1 MKKNQIKEYLNID
14 DLERRQPTDIK
25 QETPIVSSATTQPAF
40 GAESSSQLL
49 AQAEYVVKKLGHLH
63 IDVTAHYPDWLAVG
77 FAFAESFA
85 EMGRPLFHS
94 ISELYANYSADE
106 TDRQYDRCLRNNYAG
121 PKINIGTFFHLAK
134 QAGIDMAEAYHAT
147 HQFPPKSIKPQN
159 GDSGKDIEYMGKS
172 IDSMGKNIDSMGKTT
187 APAADNVC
195 QIDIDEQAILPT
207 ITDKLYADRLPPVI
221 MDVIKVARNP
231 AQADLFLLSFLTIV
245 SAFLYGFRSFY
256 MSGLVWAN
264 LMTFIYAIASA
275 GKGGMSQVVEF
286 LKPILDEY
294 QADYDRRFA
303 EYKQKLQDYRRA
315 KRNPNADPID
325 EPEKPIFSVPLIPGN
340 SSASAMLQML
350 AENEGRGIVV
360 ETEADTLSVALA
372 QDYGNFSDAIR
383 KAAHHEHLSM
393 RRRKDNEFISIDKPQ
408 LSLLLTGTE
417 SQISKLIHTKE
428 DGTASRLI
436 YYRLRTQLEWID
448 PFDSSRGSLD
458 DFFLKLGEQFM
469 PLYHVMVQRKNQP
482 ILMTLSPEARKKH
495 HDFFAPLQREEVAQN
510 GYGVL
515 PTVRRMGL
523 VVLRISMALTAL
535 RYLADPDQLADAVEI
550 PIDDRDI
557 DTALVIAEQLMVHAN
572 HVLANLID
580 DHKPVQTQVDLIQ
593 MPLAHKTLF
602 NALPEEFTDAARKEV
617 SKQLGLSVKTTEKW
631 LGPWRN
637 KYHVIEKTKQGHYRK
652 LISQV

>member
-1 MKKNQIKEYLNID
+1 MNKNLITECLNID
-14 DLERRQPTDIK
+14 DQERRQGSDIK
-25 QETPIVSSATTQPAF
+25 KETPLVSSATTQPSF
-40 GAESSSQLL
+40 GAESPSQLL
-49 AQAEYVVKKLGHLH
+49 AQAEYVVEKLGHLH

-94 ISELYANYSADE
+94 ISALYPNYSADE
-106 TDRQYDRCLRNNYAG
+106 TDRQYDRCLRNYSG

-147 HQFPPKSIKPQN
+147 HPFPQKSIKTQN
-159 GDSGKDIEYMGKS
+159 GDSGKDIESMEKS
-172 IDSMGKNIDSMGKTT
+172 IDSMGKNIDSIGKTT
-187 APAADNVC
+187 APAADNVS

-207 ITDKLYADRLPPVI
+207 ITDKLSADRLPPVI
-221 MDVIKVARNP
+221 IDVIKVARNP

-245 SAFLYGFRSFY
+245 SAFLYGLRSFY
-256 MSGLVWAN
+256 MNGLVWAN
-264 LMTFIYAIASA
+264 LMTFIYAIAWA

-294 QADYDRRFA
+294 KADYDRRFA

-417 SQISKLIHTKE
+417 SQISKLIHSKE

-458 DFFLKLGEQFM
+458 DCFRNLGEQFM
-469 PLYHVMVQRKNQP
+469 PLYHVMVLRKNQP

-495 HDFFAPLQREEVAQN
+495 LDFFAPLQREEVAQN

-523 VVLRISMALTAL
+523 VVLRISMVLTAL

-580 DHKPVQTQVDLIQ
+580 EPKTVQSQVDLIQ
-593 MPLAHKTLF
+593 MPLAQKTLF
-602 NALPEEFTDAARKEV
+602 NALPNDFSDATRKEV

-637 KYHVIEKTKQGHYRK
+637 KFHVIKKTKQGHYRK

>member
-1 MKKNQIKEYLNID
+1 
-14 DLERRQPTDIK
+14 
-25 QETPIVSSATTQPAF
+25 
-40 GAESSSQLL
+40 
-49 AQAEYVVKKLGHLH
+49 
-63 IDVTAHYPDWLAVG
+63 
-77 FAFAESFA
+77 
-85 EMGRPLFHS
+85 
-94 ISELYANYSADE
+94 
-106 TDRQYDRCLRNNYAG
+106 
-121 PKINIGTFFHLAK
+121 
-134 QAGIDMAEAYHAT
+134 
-147 HQFPPKSIKPQN
+147 
-159 GDSGKDIEYMGKS
+159 
-172 IDSMGKNIDSMGKTT
+172 
-187 APAADNVC
+187 
-195 QIDIDEQAILPT
+195 
-207 ITDKLYADRLPPVI
+207 
-221 MDVIKVARNP
+221 
-231 AQADLFLLSFLTIV
+231 
-245 SAFLYGFRSFY
+245 
-256 MSGLVWAN
+256 
-264 LMTFIYAIASA
+264 
-275 GKGGMSQVVEF
+275 
-286 LKPILDEY
+286 
-294 QADYDRRFA
+294 
-303 EYKQKLQDYRRA
+303 
-315 KRNPNADPID
+315 
-325 EPEKPIFSVPLIPGN
+325 
-340 SSASAMLQML
+340 MLQML

-417 SQISKLIHTKE
+417 SQISKLIHSKE

-469 PLYHVMVQRKNQP
+469 PLYHIMVQRKNQP

-495 HDFFAPLQREEVAQN
+495 LDFFAPLQREEVAQN

-535 RYLADPDQLADAVEI
+535 RYLADPDQLADAAEI

-580 DHKPVQTQVDLIQ
+580 DTKPVQTQVDLIQ

-602 NALPEEFTDAARKEV
+602 NALPDEFTDAARKEV
-617 SKQLGLSVKTTEKW
+617 SKQLGLSFKTTEKW